1 MENQKHIE
9 LDVTIVGS
17 NITNRELDKLRA
29 ELYTKIADDLSG
41 EDVKMY
47 QETGSRV
54 VDPAIIGTISLVLLP
69 IVMEKVGDSLI
80 EYFKSLINK
89 DSSVKLSV
97 PPLGD
102 ITYNPHTTSPE
113 ELKSWIDAMRQAL
126 QADANAESEE
136 S

>member
-29 ELYTKIADDLSG
+29 ELYAKIADDLSG

-47 QETGSRV
+47 QETGSRA

-89 DSSVKLSV
+89 GSSAKLSV
-97 PPLGD
+97 PPFGE

-113 ELKSWIDAMRQAL
+113 QLKTWIDTMRQVV
-126 QADANAESEE
+126 QVDNVSESKE